1 MSTAAERPSER
12 VVLVVEDDP
21 GVRHYMARVL
31 GGAGFRALVSQ
42 DGQEAM
48 DLLTSLGPAVVWVVV
63 SDIGMPRLT
72 GVELARAV
80 SQRWPGLPVL
90 LVSGVPPAEWSG
102 PFLAKPFTPE
112 GLIAAVSRLLPT
124 PKEPLGEAARWSAP
138 TEEEIPPPKIP

>member
-1 MSTAAERPSER
+1 MGTTGERPAER

-21 GVRHYMARVL
+21 AVRQYMARVL
-31 GGAGFRALVSQ
+31 GGAGFRAVVSQ

-48 DLLTSLGPAVVWVVV
+48 DLLTSLRPAVVWVVV

-90 LVSGVPPAEWSG
+90 LVSGLPPAGWTG

-112 GLIAAVSRLLPT
+112 GLIASVSKLLPA
-124 PKEPLGEAARWSAP
+124 PEEPRGKFASWVHP
-138 TEEEIPPPKIP
+138 TVEEIPRPKIP